1 MATVDCL
8 LPDDPIIAV
17 AKVLPRGAVQLPP
30 EVMERLAL
38 KPGTKLILATA
49 EDAVVIRRAEVL
61 LNRQPARGIVK
72 RLKSMFSQMPIRDV
86 EE

>member
-1 MATVDCL
+1 M
-8 LPDDPIIAV
+8 PDKPIIAV
-17 AKVLPRGAVQLPP
+17 AKVLRKGAVQLPP
-30 EVMERLAL
+30 EVRERLGL

-61 LNRQPARGIVK
+61 LNRQPRGIVN
-72 RLKSMFSQMPIRDV
+72 RLRSMFSQMPIGDV

>member
-1 MATVDCL
+1 VATVNSL

-17 AKVLPRGAVQLPP
+17 AKVPPRGAVQLPP
-30 EVMERLAL
+30 EVMERLGL

-72 RLKSMFSQMPIRDV
+72 RMKSMFSQMPIRDV

>member
-1 MATVDCL
+1 

-30 EVMERLAL
+30 EVVERLGL

-49 EDAVVIRRAEVL
+49 GDAVVIRKAEVL
-61 LNRQPARGIVK
+61 LNKKPAGGIVN
-72 RLKSMFSQMPIRDV
+72 RLKSMFSQIPIKDV
-86 EE
+86 EQ

>member
-1 MATVDCL
+1 
-8 LPDDPIIAV
+8 LPDDSIIAV
-17 AKVLPRGAVQLPP
+17 VKMLPRGAVQLPP
-30 EVMERLAL
+30 EVRERLGL
-38 KPGTKLILATA
+38 KPGTKLIVATA
-49 EDAVVIRRAEVL
+49 EDAVVMRKADVL